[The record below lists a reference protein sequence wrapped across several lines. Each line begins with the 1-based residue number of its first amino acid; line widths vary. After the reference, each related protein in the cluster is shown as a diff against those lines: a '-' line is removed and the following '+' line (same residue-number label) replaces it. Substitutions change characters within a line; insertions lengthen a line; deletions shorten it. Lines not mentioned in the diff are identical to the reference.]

1 MIAKGRPSLDK
12 DSVLSKVSDVDLLL
26 RYFPNIT
33 EIPSVISSP
42 LRRDEHPSF
51 RIYSPDGTKIRWYDY
66 VTGESGGM
74 LDLLQRTLCVT
85 FDGLLQI
92 IETQVVPNGGITT
105 SKGTARRKLR
115 INSTESTCQVR
126 SQMRNWEEYDFQYW
140 ESYGVPRKWLL
151 HADIYPISHIFI
163 VSESG
168 YVRTIKADKYAYTFV
183 ERKDGIC
190 SEKVYQP
197 YNKLGMKWRSGH
209 DSSVW
214 DLWTK
219 LPPRGEKCI
228 ITSSRKDALCIWANS
243 GIPSVSL
250 QGEAVGVKPQVM
262 EELKGRFKEVFV
274 LYDNDMKGEQNYGRI
289 DGKKLADQFGI
300 TQIEI
305 PDIYLCK
312 DISDLYKKYG
322 HGIVVKVL
330 EQLCRLNKSTQ
341 TKNQQKQQNNV

>member
-1 MIAKGRPSLDK
+1 MIAKGRPALDK
-12 DSVLSKVSDVDLLL
+12 NSVLSEVSDIDLLMK
-26 RYFPNIT
+26 YFPHIT
-33 EIPSVISSP
+33 DIPVVISSP
-42 LRRDEHPSF
+42 LRKDEHPSF
-51 RIYSPDGTKIRWYDY
+51 RIYSPDGMRIRWYDY
-66 VTGESGGM
+66 VTGESGGI
-74 LDLLQRTLCVT
+74 LDLLQQVLCVD
-85 FDGLLQI
+85 FNELLSI
-92 IETQVVPNGGITT
+92 IQTQVIPEGGIATNR
-105 SKGTARRKLR
+105 GVARRKVR

-126 SQMRNWEEYDFQYW
+126 SQMRKWEEYDFKYW

-163 VSESG
+163 ESASG
-168 YVRTIKADKYAYTFV
+168 YTRTIKADKYAYTFI
-183 ERKDGIC
+183 ERKDGVC

-197 YNKLGMKWRSGH
+197 YNKQGMKWRSGH

-262 EELKGRFKEVFV
+262 EELKGRFKEVYV
-274 LYDNDMKGEQNYGRI
+274 LYDNDFKGEQNYGRM
-289 DGKKLADQFGI
+289 DGKKLADEFGI

-305 PDIYLCK
+305 PDVYMCK
-312 DISDLYKKYG
+312 DMSDLYKKYG
-322 HGIVVKVL
+322 KGTVVQVL
-330 EQLCRLNKSTQ
+330 KQLCHIE
-341 TKNQQKQQNNV
+341 